1 MTTPAISVLVPT
13 RRRQALLC
21 RMAASLIRTCANPAN
36 IELLLAFDSD
46 DADTKRAWEESPEA
60 KRLDWRCVVLD
71 RLGYRGMHVYTNTLA
86 AMARGDWL
94 FRFDDDAY
102 VLTNGWDE
110 LVIQQPCDHVVNTCN
125 VNDPAYSSQV
135 FMGALWPRRWFEA
148 TGRFSTSQ
156 QTDTYVD
163 RLAKMHGRYSLE
175 WVFSIGHVGADALPS
190 QRINDEVTAEIEYVC
205 DINDDDIRRDAAI
218 ISGLYS

>member
-1 MTTPAISVLVPT
+1 MPSPAISVLVPT
-13 RRRQALLC
+13 RRRPALLC
-21 RMAASLIRTCANPAN
+21 RMAGSLIQTCESIDN

-46 DADTKRAWEESPEA
+46 DVETKQAWESSEQAS
-60 KRLDWRCVVLD
+60 RINWRCVVMD
-71 RLGYRGMHVYTNTLA
+71 RLGYRGMHVYTNALA
-86 AMARGDWL
+86 AMALGDWL

-110 LVIQQPCDHVVNTCN
+110 LVKRQPCDHVVNTCN
-125 VNDPAYSSQV
+125 VNDPQYSSQV
-135 FMGALWPRRWFEA
+135 FMGALWPRRWFDA

-163 RLAKMHGRYSLE
+163 RLAKTHGRYSLE
-175 WVFSIGHVGADALPS
+175 WVFAIGHVGVDALPS
-190 QRINDEVTAEIEYVC
+190 QRIDDEVTAEIQYVC
-205 DINDDDIRRDAAI
+205 DISGKDILCDAAI